1 MLLTSGPSK
10 ISAKCCEKTDVKSHS
25 HCQPVAMST
34 PWRQSASLVSLGL
47 KNKSYMDFT
56 TARNLLLA
64 ATSMRSWIVVHLL
77 LLSLVSGIMGSKS
90 IPKTVS
96 FAETSFLAQPHCL
109 FRIELTSPRYL
120 VQLDGVFPLNFTC
133 KYTVHYTFHKSVDDF
148 DTTLITGLLGPTSDC
163 QYCLIPP
170 FQHTH
175 NLFSCELRTII
186 CVKDMRISNQS
197 KERV

>member
-1 MLLTSGPSK
+1 MK
-10 ISAKCCEKTDVKSHS
+10 KS
-25 HCQPVAMST
+25 QPMKVVSQTLPTCGNVNSMET
-34 PWRQSASLVSLGL
+34 ESLVSLGGL
-47 KNKSYMDFT
+47 SDKSYMDST

-64 ATSMRSWIVVHLL
+64 ATSMRSWMVVHLRM
-77 LLSLVSGIMGSKS
+77 LSLVSGIMGSKS

-148 DTTLITGLLGPTSDC
+148 D
-163 QYCLIPP
+163 
-170 FQHTH
+170 
-175 NLFSCELRTII
+175 
-186 CVKDMRISNQS
+186 
-197 KERV
+197 